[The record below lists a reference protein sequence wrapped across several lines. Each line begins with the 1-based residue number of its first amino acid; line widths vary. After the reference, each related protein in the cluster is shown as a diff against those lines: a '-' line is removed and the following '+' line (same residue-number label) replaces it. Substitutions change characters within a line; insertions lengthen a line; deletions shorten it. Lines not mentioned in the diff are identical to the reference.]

1 MGPLCWKVRPTNQHT
16 ADGKCHPLREGSPS
30 APDCSNS
37 PTCQPPKP
45 ASLLVTPPGCPTSRH
60 GLSASPPPRE
70 GRDRFGGLLYPSTW
84 RRHRTWS
91 PVGTTLP
98 GLRQTQEAD
107 RAEIAPD
114 AQEEPAL
121 RGSLSLRPVTSD
133 LRGRRGGAHAGVT
146 VGAPGRPQA
155 RRALHLRRARP
166 ASYASPLVIRSF
178 VRGCHRP

>member
-1 MGPLCWKVRPTNQHT
+1 MPPDL
-16 ADGKCHPLREGSPS
+16 EE
-30 APDCSNS
+30 APN
-37 PTCQPPKP
+37 
-45 ASLLVTPPGCPTSRH
+45 LEPG
-60 GLSASPPPRE
+60 GNDAPR
-70 GRDRFGGLLYPSTW
+70 
-84 RRHRTWS
+84 
-91 PVGTTLP
+91 
-98 GLRQTQEAD
+98 LRQTQEAD

-133 LRGRRGGAHAGVT
+133 LWGRRGGAHAGAT
-146 VGAPGRPQA
+146 VGAPGRPRA